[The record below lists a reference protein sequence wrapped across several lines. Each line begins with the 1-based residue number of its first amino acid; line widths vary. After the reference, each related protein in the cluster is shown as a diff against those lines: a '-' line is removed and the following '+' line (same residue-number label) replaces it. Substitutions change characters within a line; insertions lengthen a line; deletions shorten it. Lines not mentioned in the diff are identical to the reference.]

1 MKIDLQSPR
10 YYRGLGDVVMWAWLA
25 EGCRGTADP
34 PVFHRT
40 SDPELADLLGL
51 PVDPEPGG
59 LSPDPV
65 FAIETAD
72 RGRRPRTDYLRE
84 YFGITAAPARPRLRI
99 PPADADWAARTAAD
113 TNSPFVLLF
122 PQTAWKTREWP
133 PNYWVDLAWR
143 LDKLGVP
150 SVVMLQNDD
159 ERFHNTPAFR
169 WGTPVSRVAALM
181 HRAALVVGNDSFPAH
196 LAGTVGV
203 PTLALMGPT
212 RPTVFAHLPDVEPLW
227 SNALDCVGCH
237 FQAPFRAACDQGCM
251 AMYRLFP
258 EDVLDRVLAI
268 VRSAPS
274 VRTEATPA
282 SPIIL

>member
-1 MKIDLQSPR
+1 MKIDLQTPR

-34 PVFHRT
+34 LVFHRT
-40 SDPELADLLGL
+40 GDPELLGLLGL

-72 RGRRPRTDYLRE
+72 RGRRPRLDYLRQ
-84 YFGITAAPARPRLRI
+84 FLGITAAPVRPRLHI
-99 PPADADWAARTAAD
+99 PAADDDWAARTAAD
-113 TNSPFVLLF
+113 AGSPLVLLF

-143 LDKLGVP
+143 LQKLDIAT
-150 SVVMLQNDD
+150 VVMLQAND
-159 ERFHNTPAFR
+159 ERFHNTPAYR
-169 WGTPVSRVAALM
+169 WNTPLPRVAALM
-181 HRAALVVGNDSFPAH
+181 QRSALVVGNDSFPAH

-212 RPTVFAHLPDVEPLW
+212 RPTVFTHLPDVTTL
-227 SNALDCVGCH
+227 SSASLDCTGCH

-251 AMYRLFP
+251 SMYRLFP
-258 EDVLDRVLAI
+258 EEVLNRVLAK
-268 VRSAPS
+268 VRSDSAP
-274 VRTEATPA
+274 TPIA
-282 SPIIL
+282 SAVL